1 MLYEEL
7 MFDSS
12 LLLRFNIF
20 KYLNQSSKQVL
31 AINQLSE
38 DLDLNYQQSVIE
50 LNEIDQELAE
60 IRSNHESIMMRA
72 GKVNL
77 ENLNA
82 SVDEYRYHLLQQAV
96 PFQFILY
103 FLNEEKPTIEHFCEK
118 YFVSRS
124 TVSRKIDKLKK
135 YLKRFNIRFTYTEA
149 GMSGDERLI
158 RLALFDLLWLGT
170 RGIECPLNVDQ
181 HLMTQLIDTYKDYF
195 PLSRTYFGNQELKLF
210 TCIFIIRI
218 KKKKF
223 AKYDPRY
230 NFLMKDNLYYDF
242 TSLRD
247 IIDVPMTTR
256 QLKGESSF
264 IYFLAHYAP
273 FYTIR
278 DDQSLKQ
285 TIHDFDA
292 RPNPVNEFV
301 VEFRNF
307 AKKALFP
314 DRPEVMDDPLVV
326 ANLLNIT
333 FGYFIFRQPFPS
345 MIELVMNPHEKQTR
359 GEYIL
364 FQNIQNFM
372 QMAKDNP
379 SYSFMSSV
387 HPYLTRAFNR
397 LLLPYFNQFP
407 YANNLK
413 IGIALEHNA
422 IFVRDL
428 YRFLE
433 DLRFIDAE
441 PYDIS
446 LKEDYDLIISSSS
459 LLKKEKPNLPLY
471 QLDFPY
477 TKNELIPLYMELR
490 NIYDKKNRVYE

>member
-1 MLYEEL
+1 

-20 KYLNQSSKQVL
+20 KYLNQSTKQVL
-31 AINQLSE
+31 SINQLSE
-38 DLDLNYQQSVIE
+38 DLALNYQQGVIE

-60 IRSNHESIMMRA
+60 IRPNHETIMMRA

-77 ENLNA
+77 ENINA
-82 SVDEYRYHLLQQAV
+82 TVDEYRYHLLQQAV

-103 FLNEEKPTIEHFCEK
+103 FMNEENPTIEQFCEK

-124 TVSRKIDKLKK
+124 TVSRKIDKLKR
-135 YLKRFNIRFTYTEA
+135 YLKGFNIRFTYTEA

-158 RLALFDLLWLGT
+158 RLALFNLLWLGT
-170 RGIECPLNVDQ
+170 RGIECPLQVDDQ
-181 HLMTQLIDTYKDYF
+181 SLKQIVATYKDYF
-195 PLSRTYFGNQELKLF
+195 PLSRTYFGNQEIKLF
-210 TCIFIIRI
+210 ASIILIRI
-218 KKKKF
+218 KNKKF
-223 AKYDPRY
+223 VKYDPRY
-230 NFLMKDNLYYDF
+230 NFLMKDNPYYDF
-242 TSLRD
+242 ISLRD
-247 IIDVPMTTR
+247 LVEVPLTTR

-264 IYFLAHYAP
+264 IYLLAHSSP

-278 DDQSLKQ
+278 DDQSMKQ
-285 TIHDFDA
+285 ALHDFEA
-292 RPNPVNEFV
+292 RPNPVNDFV
-301 VEFRNF
+301 TEFRNF

-314 DRPEVMDDPLVV
+314 NHPETMDDPLLV

-333 FGYFIFRQPFPS
+333 FTYFIFRQPFPTITDLL
-345 MIELVMNPHEKQTR
+345 MDPNEKQTR

-364 FQNIQNFM
+364 FQNIQNFT

-379 SYSFMSSV
+379 SYSFISSI
-387 HPYLTRAFNR
+387 HPLLTRSFKR

-407 YANNLK
+407 YAYNLK
-413 IGIALEHNA
+413 VGIALEHNA

-441 PYDIS
+441 PYDVS
-446 LKEDYDLIISSSS
+446 LKDDYDLIISSSS
-459 LLKKEKPNLPLY
+459 LLKKEKPHIPLY
-471 QLDFPY
+471 QLDLPY
-477 TKNELIPLYMELR
+477 TKNELVPLYLELR
-490 NIYDKKNRVYE
+490 KIYDKKNRVYE

>member
-7 MFDSS
+7 MLDSS

-20 KYLNQSSKQVL
+20 KYLNQSTKQIL
-31 AINQLSE
+31 SISQLSE
-38 DLDLNYQQSVIE
+38 DLELNYQQSVIE

-60 IRSNHESIMMRA
+60 ISPSHETIMMRA

-77 ENLNA
+77 ENLTA
-82 SVDEYRYHLLQQAV
+82 TIDLYRYHLLKQAV

-103 FLNEEKPTIEHFCEK
+103 FMNEENPTIEKFCEK

-135 YLKRFNIRFTYTEA
+135 HLKRFNIRFTYTEA

-170 RGIECPLNVDQ
+170 RGIECPLVVDQ
-181 HLMTQLIDTYKDYF
+181 HQLEQVMNTYKDYF
-195 PLSRTYFGNQELKLF
+195 PLARTYFGTQEIKLF
-210 TCIFIIRI
+210 SCINLIRI
-218 KKKKF
+218 KNKKF
-223 AKYDPRY
+223 VKYDPRY
-230 NFLMKDNLYYDF
+230 NFLMKDNPYYDF

-247 IIDVPMTTR
+247 LIEEPLTTR

-264 IYFLAHYAP
+264 IYFLAHYSP

-278 DDQSLKQ
+278 NDSSMKQ
-285 TIHDFDA
+285 AIHDFDA
-292 RPNPVNEFV
+292 RPNPVNDFV
-301 VEFRNF
+301 TEFRLF

-326 ANLLNIT
+326 SNLLNIT

-345 MIELVMNPHEKQTR
+345 IVELMMDPNEKQTR

-379 SYSFMSSV
+379 SFSFISSV
-387 HPYLTRAFNR
+387 HPMLTRGFKR

-407 YANNLK
+407 YAKNLK
-413 IGIALEHNA
+413 VGIALEHNA

-433 DLRFIDAE
+433 DLRFINAE

-446 LKEDYDLIISSSS
+446 LKDDYDLIISSSS
-459 LLKKEKPNLPLY
+459 LLKKEKPNIPLY

-477 TKNELIPLYMELR
+477 TKNELVPLYIELR
-490 NIYDKKNRVYE
+490 KIYDKKNRVYE

>member
-7 MFDSS
+7 MFDTS
-12 LLLRFNIF
+12 LLLRFSIF
-20 KYLNQSSKQVL
+20 KYLNQSTKKVL
-31 AINQLSE
+31 AISQLSE

-60 IRSNHESIMMRA
+60 IRPNYETIMMRA

-82 SVDEYRYHLLQQAV
+82 SIDEYRYHLLKQAV

-103 FLNEEKPTIEHFCEK
+103 FLNEEEPTIEQFCEK

-135 YLKRFNIRFTYTEA
+135 HLKRFNIRFTYTEA

-170 RGIECPLNVDQ
+170 RGIECPVNVEP
-181 HLMTQLIDTYKDYF
+181 HQLSRLVDSYKDYF
-195 PLSRTYFGNQELKLF
+195 PLSRTYFGTQELRLF
-210 TCIFIIRI
+210 AAIDLTRI
-218 KKKKF
+218 KNKKF
-223 AKYDPRY
+223 VKYDPRY
-230 NFLMKDNLYYDF
+230 NFLMKDNSYYDF
-242 TSLRD
+242 TSLREL
-247 IIDVPMTTR
+247 IDVPMTTR
-256 QLKGESSF
+256 QLKGEASF
-264 IYFLAHYAP
+264 IYFLAHFAP

-278 DDQSLKQ
+278 EDQSLKQ
-285 TIHDFDA
+285 TLLDFDA
-292 RPNPVNEFV
+292 RQNPVNDFV
-301 VEFRNF
+301 MEFRNF

-314 DRPEVMDDPLVV
+314 DRTEIMDDPLVIG
-326 ANLLNIT
+326 NLLNIT
-333 FGYFIFRQPFPS
+333 FGYFIFRQPFPN
-345 MIELVMNPHEKQTR
+345 IIDLVMDPNEKQTR

-364 FQNIQNFM
+364 FQNIQNFI

-379 SYSFMSSV
+379 SYSFISSV
-387 HPYLTRAFNR
+387 HPLITRAFKR

-407 YANNLK
+407 YTHNLK

-422 IFVRDL
+422 IFVREL

-446 LKEDYDLIISSSS
+446 LKDDYDLIISTSS
-459 LLKKEKPNLPLY
+459 LLKKEKPNIPLY

-477 TKNELIPLYMELR
+477 TKSELISLYLDLR
-490 NIYDKKNRVYE
+490 SIYDKKNRVYE